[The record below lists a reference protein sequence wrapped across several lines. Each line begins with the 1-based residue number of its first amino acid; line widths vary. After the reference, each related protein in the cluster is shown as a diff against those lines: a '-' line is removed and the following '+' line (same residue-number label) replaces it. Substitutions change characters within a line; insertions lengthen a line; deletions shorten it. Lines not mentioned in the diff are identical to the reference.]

1 MLLVCSISFGLQ
13 IIQGGS
19 LSSQKM
25 DLPEVQ
31 SHHQEAHWR
40 PWCHDG
46 WFYACRTYADIASP
60 LQHQPQSCTSKAIQ
74 GFYHSSLQ
82 SWTSVVTKFQTKFHH
97 LWKNTTDWDSV
108 YRAMPMLE
116 FHLSRIQIS
125 GIVHSQRS
133 IQEDMM
139 CLGGIHVPESL
150 VPPGTLSPSVH
161 WACLLPASSQLLAG
175 HQIGRPCILLHSLL
189 FPPSYLQETIKD
201 YRCLTYDDTKSVN
214 FCYIRVDKI
223 LETEWIIC
231 ILIPL
236 LYFLWCQIQW
246 SSETLSICIH

>member
-1 MLLVCSISFGLQ
+1 MDDSMPAEHMQILQAPCNTNRNLVPQRPFKGFTTLPYNIGPLLSQSFRHNFTILN
-13 IIQGGS
+13 
-19 LSSQKM
+19 
-25 DLPEVQ
+25 
-31 SHHQEAHWR
+31 
-40 PWCHDG
+40 
-46 WFYACRTYADIASP
+46 
-60 LQHQPQSCTSKAIQ
+60 
-74 GFYHSSLQ
+74 
-82 SWTSVVTKFQTKFHH
+82 
-97 LWKNTTDWDSV
+97 NTTDWDSV

-116 FHLSRIQIS
+116 FHLRRIQIS

>member
-1 MLLVCSISFGLQ
+1 MDDPMPAEHMQILQAPRNTNRNLVPQRPFKGFTTLPYNIGPLLSQSFRHNFTILN
-13 IIQGGS
+13 
-19 LSSQKM
+19 
-25 DLPEVQ
+25 
-31 SHHQEAHWR
+31 
-40 PWCHDG
+40 
-46 WFYACRTYADIASP
+46 F
-60 LQHQPQSCTSKAIQ
+60 
-74 GFYHSSLQ
+74 
-82 SWTSVVTKFQTKFHH
+82 
-97 LWKNTTDWDSV
+97 TTDWDSV

-161 WACLLPASSQLLAG
+161 WACLLPASSQLHVG

-201 YRCLTYDDTKSVN
+201 YRCLTYDDTVDAFSGTNFGRQQTPNAVN
-214 FCYIRVDKI
+214 FCYIKSRQNSWNWMNY
-223 LETEWIIC
+223 LYTEL
-231 ILIPL
+231 LIPL
-236 LYFLWCQIQW
+236 LYFLWCQILW
-246 SSETLSICIH
+246 YYSETISICIH

>member
-1 MLLVCSISFGLQ
+1 
-13 IIQGGS
+13 
-19 LSSQKM
+19 M

-46 WFYACRTYADIASP
+46 WSYACRTYADIASP
-60 LQHQPQSCTSKAIQ
+60 SQHQPQSCTSKAIQ

-189 FPPSYLQETIKD
+189 FPPSYLQKTIKD
-201 YRCLTYDDTKSVN
+201 YRCLTYDDTVDAFSGTNFGRQQTPNAVN
-214 FCYIRVDKI
+214 FCYIKSRQNSWNWMNY
-223 LETEWIIC
+223 LYTEL
-231 ILIPL
+231 LIPL
-236 LYFLWCQIQW
+236 PYFLWCQILW
-246 SSETLSICIH
+246 YYSETISICIH